1 MSQNSS
7 KISLSKKG
15 KSLIINNNTDI
26 EFEYRGFES
35 RPLRRDKL
43 KPTDFQWV
51 LLFYEVKGKD

>member
-15 KSLIINNNTDI
+15 KSLIINNNTDK

-35 RPLRRDKL
+35 RPLRLYNPDDQSGGNI
-43 KPTDFQWV
+43 TANFQTAM
-51 LLFYEVKGKD
+51 LS